1 MESASFTSQLGIDWK
16 LLLSQAVN
24 FLLLLIILRIFIYK
38 PVLKAMRKRKEKIE
52 EGLAK
57 AQEADVRLKEVD
69 VIAKK
74 KLKEADGIAML
85 TLQKTEEKAKELE
98 IELFEKAKNKE
109 AVLFKKT
116 ADEVQNQKEQAQ
128 REIKKEAVE
137 LIKQALVKTVE
148 LAPEKID
155 EALIKK
161 AMGQIS

>member
-1 MESASFTSQLGIDWK
+1 MESASFTTQLGIDWK

-24 FLLLLIILRIFIYK
+24 FLLLLIILRIFVYK

-57 AQEADVRLKEVD
+57 AKEADVRLKEVD
-69 VIAKK
+69 IIAKK
-74 KLKEADGIAML
+74 KLKEADGAAIL

-98 IELFEKAKNKE
+98 SELFEKAKNKE
-109 AVLFKKT
+109 AALLKKT
-116 ADEVQNQKEQAQ
+116 ADEVLNQKEQAQ

-137 LIKQALVKTVE
+137 LIKKALVKTVE
-148 LAPEKID
+148 LEPGKID

-161 AMGQIS
+161 AVEQIS